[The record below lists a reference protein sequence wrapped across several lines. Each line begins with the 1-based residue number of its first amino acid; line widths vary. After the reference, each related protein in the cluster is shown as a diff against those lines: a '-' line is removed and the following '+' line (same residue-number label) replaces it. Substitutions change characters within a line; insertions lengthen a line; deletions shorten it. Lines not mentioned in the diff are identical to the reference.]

1 MQSLKKYSEYMHT
14 WGDKVA
20 AGRMAPVNDL
30 RVDEID
36 TAGGLEALKPLWDGL
51 LAVCPH
57 RTPFLTHEWTTN
69 WWKHFGKG
77 KGLSVLVVH
86 ENGRPV
92 LIAPLMKYAGR
103 VHGGLPIPALIIESI
118 ANYHS
123 NRADFIFE
131 HGRPEYFQSVWD
143 HLRRRERWHLLR
155 LYPVPD
161 GAAMV
166 FALRSWVEGE
176 GIHAIFTHSQTSPF
190 VPIPDRRSPNRA
202 PKNVSRSLRRS
213 RMQEMSAPA
222 RFPWYSGHTPRRPG
236 SARPPGIVSAWLLR
250 ASWGRLAIHPSFATV
265 RGD

>member
-1 MQSLKKYSEYMHT
+1 MDDGAERVLLPVSRGIPLRGREGGPAAKYPSRGE
-14 WGDKVA
+14 
-20 AGRMAPVNDL
+20 AGHPAVHLAPVSDL
-30 RVDEID
+30 RVEEID

-86 ENGRPV
+86 EDGRPV

-131 HGRPEYFQSVWD
+131 HG
-143 HLRRRERWHLLR
+143 
-155 LYPVPD
+155 
-161 GAAMV
+161 
-166 FALRSWVEGE
+166 
-176 GIHAIFTHSQTSPF
+176 
-190 VPIPDRRSPNRA
+190 
-202 PKNVSRSLRRS
+202 
-213 RMQEMSAPA
+213 
-222 RFPWYSGHTPRRPG
+222 
-236 SARPPGIVSAWLLR
+236 
-250 ASWGRLAIHPSFATV
+250 
-265 RGD
+265 